1 MDHHDY
7 IIVGAGSSGCVL
19 ANRLSEDPATR
30 VLLIEAGP
38 KDSHPLIHMPRGF
51 AKLFGHPKLVW
62 RYDAKVGG
70 GTNRSEQW
78 IRGRTLGGSSAVN
91 GMVYVRGQPEDYDGW
106 AASGL
111 SDWSWQHMLA
121 AYKAME
127 DHELGAD
134 EMRGAGGPLHV
145 SVFAGRQALCDAV
158 IAAGVELGL
167 PQREDLNR
175 ADNEGIGYYARTIRK
190 GRRNSAA
197 TAFLDPVK
205 HRPNLTVTTGFTVDR
220 VMFEGGRVV
229 GVAGRREG
237 RDVTIGGREI
247 ILSGGVLN
255 SPLILQRSGIGPAS
269 LLRQH
274 GIDVIVDSPEVG
286 RNLRDQRGIGF
297 QFRVSHG
304 SQNREFSG
312 PRLVGH
318 LLRQQLFG
326 TGPLAGGAFEVGAFF
341 RTRPGLARADGQ
353 LFMGPFSLQGRKS
366 FTETTLEKEHG
377 MMIGG
382 YALRPV
388 SSGTIAITSADPHA
402 PPAIDANVLG
412 DAADHGPA
420 IGVFKF
426 IRRFLTT
433 EALRAYSPRLT
444 IPERALTGDDEIL
457 DYLRAQS
464 EPAIHATGTC
474 RMGVDAA
481 AVVDGHLRV
490 RGVDGLRVVDCSV
503 MPSQVSGN
511 TNGPAMA
518 LGYRAAEL
526 ILSRHHPHTAGAFV
540 NRPTEQTHVS

>member
-1 MDHHDY
+1 MDPYDY

-19 ANRLSEDPATR
+19 ANRLSEDPAIN
-30 VLLIEAGP
+30 VALVEAGP
-38 KDSHPLIHMPRGF
+38 KDSNPLIHMPRGF

-62 RYDAKVGG
+62 RYHANVGG
-70 GTNRSEQW
+70 GTDRSEEW
-78 IRGRTLGGSSAVN
+78 IRGRTLGGSSSVN
-91 GMVYVRGQPEDYDGW
+91 GMVYARGQPEDYDGW

-111 SDWSWQHMLA
+111 TEWSWQHMLA

-145 SVFAGRQALCDAV
+145 SVFPGRLALCDAV
-158 IAAGVELGL
+158 IAAGVEMGL

-175 ADNEGIGYYARTIRK
+175 LDNEGIGYYARTIRG

-197 TAFLDPVK
+197 RAFVDPVRR
-205 HRPNLTVTTGFTVDR
+205 RPNLTVITDFTVDR
-220 VMFEGGRVV
+220 ITF
-229 GVAGRREG
+229 AGRRAVG
-237 RDVTIGGREI
+237 VTGSRGGQAVTLNGAEI
-247 ILSGGVLN
+247 IVSGGVLN
-255 SPLILQRSGIGPAS
+255 SPLMLQRSGIGPAA

-274 GIDVIVDSPEVG
+274 GIDVIADSPEVG

-297 QFRVSHG
+297 QFRLSHG
-304 SQNREFSG
+304 SQNHQFSG
-312 PRLVGH
+312 ARLVVN

-326 TGPLAGGAFEVGAFF
+326 AGPLAGGAFEVGAFF
-341 RTRPGLARADGQ
+341 RTRPGLDRADGQ
-353 LFMGPFSLQGRKS
+353 LFMGPFSIDGRKS
-366 FTETTLEKEHG
+366 FTETVLEKEHG

-388 SSGTIAITSADPHA
+388 SRGTIAIASANPEA

-412 DAADHGPA
+412 DPADHDSA
-420 IGVFKF
+420 IGVFRF

-433 EALRAYSPRLT
+433 QALRSFAPRLT
-444 IPERALTGDDEIL
+444 VPAQALESDAEIL

-518 LGYRAAEL
+518 LAFRAADL
-526 ILSRHHPHTAGAFV
+526 I
-540 NRPTEQTHVS
+540 VSDRRVR

>member
-1 MDHHDY
+1 MKFPLGFALEHYDY

-19 ANRLSEDPATR
+19 ANRLSEDPSTK

-38 KDSHPLIHMPRGF
+38 KDSNPLIHMPRGF
-51 AKLFGHPKLVW
+51 AKLFGHPQLVW

-70 GTNRSEQW
+70 GTNRSEEW
-78 IRGRTLGGSSAVN
+78 IRGRTLGGSSSVN
-91 GMVYVRGQPEDYDGW
+91 GMVYTRGQPQDYDGW

-111 SDWSWQHMLA
+111 TDWSWQHILA
-121 AYKAME
+121 SYKAIE

-145 SVFAGRQALCDAV
+145 SVFPGRQALCDAV

-167 PQREDLNR
+167 PQRDDLNR
-175 ADNEGIGYYARTIRK
+175 LDNEGIGYYARTIRK

-197 TAFLDPVK
+197 SAFLDPVK
-205 HRPNLTVTTGFTVDR
+205 RRSNLTIITGFNVDR
-220 VMFEGGRVV
+220 VTFAGKRAI
-229 GVAGRREG
+229 GVAGSRG
-237 RDVTIGGREI
+237 GQDLTVAGREI
-247 ILSGGVLN
+247 ILSSGVLN

-269 LLRQH
+269 LLHRY
-274 GIDVIVDSPEVG
+274 GIDVVSDSPQVG

-304 SQNREFSG
+304 SQNNEFSG
-312 PRLVGH
+312 ARLWRN
-318 LLRQQLFG
+318 LARQQLFG

-341 RTRPGLARADGQ
+341 RSRPGLDRADGQ
-353 LFMGPFSLQGRKS
+353 LFMGPFSIDGKKS
-366 FTETTLEKEHG
+366 FTETALEKEHG

-382 YALRPV
+382 YALRPS
-388 SSGTIAITSADPHA
+388 SSGTIEITSADA
-402 PPAIDANVLG
+402 DAKPAIDANVLG
-412 DAADHGPA
+412 DPADHETA
-420 IGVFKF
+420 VGVFRF

-433 EALRAYSPRLT
+433 EALRPFSPTLT
-444 IPERALTGDDEIL
+444 VPDRDLQRDDEIL
-457 DYLRAQS
+457 DYLRGQS

-474 RMGVDAA
+474 RMGVDAD
-481 AVVDGHLRV
+481 AVVDGRLRV
-490 RGVDGLRVVDCSV
+490 RGVEGLRVADCSV

-526 ILSRHHPHTAGAFV
+526 FMSERRAG
-540 NRPTEQTHVS
+540 

>member
-1 MDHHDY
+1 MEPYDH

-19 ANRLSEDPATR
+19 ANRLSEDPAVT

-51 AKLFGHPKLVW
+51 AKLFGHPHLVW
-62 RYDAKVGG
+62 RYDARVGG
-70 GTNRSEQW
+70 GSERSEAW

-91 GMVYVRGQPEDYDGW
+91 GMIYVRGQPQDYDGW

-111 SDWSWQHMLA
+111 TDWSWPHILA
-121 AYKAME
+121 SFKAIE

-134 EMRGAGGPLHV
+134 EMRGTGGPLHV
-145 SVFAGRQALCDAV
+145 SVFPGRQALCDAV

-167 PQREDLNR
+167 PYRDDLNR
-175 ADNEGIGYYARTIRK
+175 PDNEGIGYYARTIRK
-190 GRRNSAA
+190 GRRHSAA

-205 HRPNLTVTTGFTVDR
+205 QRANLKVVTGFQVDR
-220 VMFEGGRVV
+220 VTFAGTRAT
-229 GVAGRREG
+229 GVAGRRGG
-237 RDVTIGGREI
+237 RQASFAGREI

-255 SPLILQRSGIGPAS
+255 SPLILQRSGIGPAV
-269 LLRQH
+269 LLRRH
-274 GIDVIVDSPEVG
+274 GIDVVVDRPQVG
-286 RNLRDQRGIGF
+286 RNLHDQRGIGF

-304 SQNREFSG
+304 SQNAEFSG
-312 PRLVGH
+312 HRLWRN
-318 LLRQQLFG
+318 LLSQQLFG

-341 RTRPGLARADGQ
+341 RSRPGLDRADGQ
-353 LFMGPFSLQGRKS
+353 LFMGPFSIDGKKS
-366 FTETTLEKEHG
+366 FTDTTLEKEHG

-388 SSGTIAITSADPHA
+388 SSGTIAITSADADA

-412 DAADHGPA
+412 DPADHETA
-420 IGVFKF
+420 VGVFRF

-433 EALRAYSPRLT
+433 EALRPYSPRLT
-444 IPERALTGDDEIL
+444 LPDRALQSDREIL

-474 RMGVDAA
+474 RMGVDAD
-481 AVVDGHLRV
+481 AVVDGRLRV
-490 RGVDGLRVVDCSV
+490 RGVQGLRVADCSV
-503 MPSQVSGN
+503 MPTQVSGN

-518 LGYRAAEL
+518 LGERAAQLFMSE
-526 ILSRHHPHTAGAFV
+526 RRTG
-540 NRPTEQTHVS
+540 

>member
-1 MDHHDY
+1 MQHYDC

-19 ANRLSEDPATR
+19 ANRLSEDPAEK

-38 KDSHPLIHMPRGF
+38 KDSNPLIHMPRGF
-51 AKLFGHPKLVW
+51 AKLFGHPQLVW
-62 RYDAKVGG
+62 RYDAKVGA
-70 GTNRSEQW
+70 GTNRSEEW

-91 GMVYVRGQPEDYDGW
+91 GMIYVRGQPQDYDGW

-111 SDWSWQHMLA
+111 SDWSWQHILA
-121 AYKAME
+121 SYKAIE

-145 SVFAGRQALCDAV
+145 SVFPGRHALCDAV
-158 IAAGVELGL
+158 IAAGVEMGL
-167 PQREDLNR
+167 PHREDLNR
-175 ADNEGIGYYARTIRK
+175 LDNEGIGYYARTIRK

-197 TAFLDPVK
+197 TAFLDPVRQ
-205 HRPNLTVTTGFTVDR
+205 RPNLTVMTGFNVDR
-220 VMFEGGRVV
+220 VTFAGGRAT
-229 GVAGRREG
+229 GVAGRRDG
-237 RDVTIGGREI
+237 REVTIAGREI
-247 ILSGGVLN
+247 ILCSGVLN
-255 SPLILQRSGIGPAS
+255 SPLILQRSGIGPAA
-269 LLRQH
+269 LLRRH
-274 GIDVIVDSPEVG
+274 GVEVVVDSPQVG

-304 SQNREFSG
+304 SLNHEFSG
-312 PRLVGH
+312 PRLVRN

-341 RTRPGLARADGQ
+341 RSRPGLDRADGQ
-353 LFMGPFSLQGRKS
+353 LFMGPFSIDGKKS
-366 FTETTLEKEHG
+366 FTETALEKEHG

-388 SSGTIAITSADPHA
+388 SSGTIEITSADA
-402 PPAIDANVLG
+402 DAKPAIDANVLG
-412 DAADHGPA
+412 DPADHETA

-433 EALRAYSPRLT
+433 EALRPYSPRLT
-444 IPERALTGDDEIL
+444 VPDRHLQSDDEIL
-457 DYLRAQS
+457 DYLRGQS

-474 RMGVDAA
+474 RMGVDAD

-490 RGVDGLRVVDCSV
+490 RGVEGLRVVDCSV

-518 LGYRAAEL
+518 LGYRAAQL
-526 ILSRHHPHTAGAFV
+526 IR
-540 NRPTEQTHVS
+540 RPIAIPNIKIR

>member
-1 MDHHDY
+1 MQNFDY

-19 ANRLSEDPATR
+19 AHRLSENPSTQ

-51 AKLFGHPKLVW
+51 AKLFGHPQLVW
-62 RYDAKVGG
+62 RYHAKVGG
-70 GTNRSEQW
+70 GTNRTEEW

-111 SDWSWQHMLA
+111 TDWSWQHMLA
-121 AYKAME
+121 SFKAIE
-127 DHELGAD
+127 NHELGAD
-134 EMRGAGGPLHV
+134 EMRGVGGPLDV
-145 SVFAGRQALCDAV
+145 SVFPGRQVLCDAV
-158 IAAGVELGL
+158 IAAGVEMGL
-167 PQREDLNR
+167 PYRDDLNR

-190 GRRNSAA
+190 GRRHSAA

-205 HRPNLTVTTGFTVDR
+205 DRANLTIITGFNVDR
-220 VMFEGGRVV
+220 VCFEGLRAI
-229 GVAGRREG
+229 GVAGSRGVQDMTVRG
-237 RDVTIGGREI
+237 HEI
-247 ILSGGVLN
+247 ILSCGVLH

-269 LLRQH
+269 LLQRH
-274 GIDVIVDSPEVG
+274 GIAVLFDSPEVG

-304 SQNREFSG
+304 SQNHEFSG
-312 PRLVGH
+312 ARLVRN

-341 RTRPGLARADGQ
+341 RTRPGLSRADGQ
-353 LFMGPFSLQGRKS
+353 LFMGPFSIDGKRS
-366 FTETTLEKEHG
+366 FTEIALEAEHG

-382 YALRPV
+382 YALRPC
-388 SSGTIAITSADPHA
+388 SSGTIEITSAEA
-402 PPAIDANVLG
+402 AATPAIDANVLG
-412 DAADHGPA
+412 DPADHEAA

-433 EALRAYSPRLT
+433 EALRPFSPRLT
-444 IPERALTGDDEIL
+444 VPDRDLQHDDDIL

-474 RMGVDAA
+474 RMGSDAD
-481 AVVDGHLRV
+481 AVVDARLRV
-490 RGVDGLRVVDCSV
+490 RGVEGLRVADCSV

-526 ILSRHHPHTAGAFV
+526 FMSDGLAG
-540 NRPTEQTHVS
+540 